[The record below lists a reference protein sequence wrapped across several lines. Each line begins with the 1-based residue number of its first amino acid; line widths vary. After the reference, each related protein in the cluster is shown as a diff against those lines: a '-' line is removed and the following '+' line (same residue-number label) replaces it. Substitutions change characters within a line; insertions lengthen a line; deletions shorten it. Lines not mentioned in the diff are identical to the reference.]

1 MSGAMFTDHIVLQI
15 IGILNHPEDP
25 PYKWLTSAGIGRRQ
39 GALILLSSAK
49 LSSLPSLRDTK
60 MAVLEEE
67 NWRDWASSS
76 GLSWMKQAN

>member
-1 MSGAMFTDHIVLQI
+1 MIDFSWDWNG
-15 IGILNHPEDP
+15 G
-25 PYKWLTSAGIGRRQ
+25 Q

-67 NWRDWASSS
+67 N
-76 GLSWMKQAN
+76 